1 MICDTKIKE
10 VNNKMPDL
18 RGLVKKTDYD
28 DKFSEIQGKNF
39 TSFDCNKSTKGKDKT
54 KKLLANKVFLIS

>member
-1 MICDTKIKE
+1 MIFETKIKE

-18 RGLVKKTDYD
+18 RGFVKKKTDYD

-39 TSFDCNKSTKGKDKT
+39 TFFDCNKSTSDILEARIKQK
-54 KKLLANKVFLIS
+54 NC

>member
-1 MICDTKIKE
+1 
-10 VNNKMPDL
+10 MPDL